1 MNAREPL
8 IAHRIMILH
17 GRVAY
22 LAGLALNV
30 EGCDKIAI
38 ELNEIRRELNDIFE
52 LLHPKTSHKK

>member
-1 MNAREPL
+1 
-8 IAHRIMILH
+8 MILH